1 MGTIM
6 EYLPNLGEL
15 SNHFRGCKTLC
26 ISINLYT
33 FLS

>member
-15 SNHFRGCKTLC
+15 SNHSEDAKLYVLVST
-26 ISINLYT
+26 SIH
-33 FLS
+33 F